1 MNILALILLTIS
13 TFSIEALAARTEAE
27 IRESIRG
34 FVSQRHPGPSD
45 AFWKE
50 LGPDSVPV
58 IRRMYQESSSNIEK
72 SFLIDGLSRF
82 SDAATGDFLKN
93 AVESSGDEVTRKKLL
108 SAVIR
113 SQGEVAFDFVEPYL
127 KDADPHVRM
136 AVASGLKDFSQ
147 NEKVKQRL
155 DRFRKEEKKPWVLA
169 GMDRGQKDIEIQ
181 RPRRPESPIPAGN
194 QPSGESNQKS
204 AGLKPLLEKDWA
216 GTWKGQLL
224 SSGNPVAVEASLMIA
239 DASAKPLSWK
249 VLLSLPKKVKQEW
262 RSGDFTVHY
271 FMSNL
276 SHWIELRHPKLD
288 AVFIAQKR
296 EAK

>member
-27 IRESIRG
+27 IRDSIRG
-34 FVSQRHPGPSD
+34 FISQRHPGPSES
-45 AFWKE
+45 FWKE
-50 LGPDSVPV
+50 LGPESVPV

-72 SFLIDGLSRF
+72 TFLIDGLSRF

-93 AVESSGDEVTRKKLL
+93 EVETSSDGITRKKLL

-113 SQGEVAFDFVEPYL
+113 SQGESSFDFVEPYL
-127 KDADPHVRM
+127 KDSDPHVRM
-136 AVASGLKDFSQ
+136 AVATGLNDFSQ
-147 NEKVKQRL
+147 KEKVRQRL
-155 DRFRKEEKKPWVLA
+155 ERFRKEEKKPWVVA
-169 GMDRGQKDIEIQ
+169 GMDRSRKDSEIQ
-181 RPRRPESPIPAGN
+181 KPRRAETPIPVGF

-204 AGLKPLLEKDWA
+204 AALKPLSEKDWA
-216 GTWKGQLL
+216 GNWKGQLI
-224 SSGNPVAVEASLMIA
+224 SSGNPVAVEASLVMV
-239 DASAKPLSWK
+239 DASVRPLTWK
-249 VLLSLPKKVKQEW
+249 VTLSLPKKVKQEW